1 MEVLLI
7 NLSLRLAI
15 LFQSLKR
22 EPPFVSLGSRL
33 RGPGNA
39 LGRDSPL
46 AACSPAELLESSSL
60 LDYFSFDYFIA
71 VYVLAGFT
79 VNECRL
85 TSVTPWTQSDYS

>member
-22 EPPFVSLGSRL
+22 EPPFVPLGSRL

-39 LGRDSPL
+39 LGRDSPQ
-46 AACSPAELLESSSL
+46 AASSPVELLESSSL

-71 VYVLAGFT
+71 VYVLAVLT

>member
-22 EPPFVSLGSRL
+22 ESSVSLGSRL

-39 LGRDSPL
+39 LGRYSPQ
-46 AACSPAELLESSSL
+46 AASSPVELLESSSL

-85 TSVTPWTQSDYS
+85 NFCYTLDAVRL

>member
-22 EPPFVSLGSRL
+22 EPSALPGSRL
-33 RGPGNA
+33 RGPGCA
-39 LGRDSPL
+39 LGRSSPP
-46 AACSPAELLESSSL
+46 AASSPVELLESSSL
-60 LDYFSFDYFIA
+60 FAYFSFDYFFA

-85 TSVTPWTQSDYS
+85 NFCYTLDAVRL